1 MTQAMLFYV
10 FILKMMKYPIYL
22 SLPYLTIPMVT
33 SNTLVLV
40 LLASRAHAHDLLL
53 VSVLVSEVELLNVIM
68 CGLWTQLM
76 FYFRFK
82 NIIVLLLNA
91 TILNIYN

>member
-1 MTQAMLFYV
+1 
-10 FILKMMKYPIYL
+10 
-22 SLPYLTIPMVT
+22 MVT

-68 CGLWTQLM
+68 CGLWTQHLNFPKQFYKTFM

-82 NIIVLLLNA
+82 NIIVLLLNV
-91 TILNIYN
+91 TT